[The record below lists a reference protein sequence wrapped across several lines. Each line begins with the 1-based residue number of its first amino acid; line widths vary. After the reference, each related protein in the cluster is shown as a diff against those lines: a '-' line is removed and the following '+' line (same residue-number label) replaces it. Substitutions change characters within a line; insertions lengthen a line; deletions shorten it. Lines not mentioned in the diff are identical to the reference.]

1 MRIVDVFAKEIFDS
15 RGIPTVECTIAL
27 DDGMKVVSSVP
38 SGISK
43 GMHEAVELRDGGD
56 RLMGLGVRNA
66 VDTIE
71 QDIAPL
77 IIGKIPDLVQ
87 ADTDMVDLDG
97 TDNKSELGAN
107 SILAVSMAVCRAQ
120 AYYESIP
127 VYELIAGLCNLDT
140 VALPRPMFNFLGGGL
155 HVNNGNTIQEFMV
168 VPTRQVSFHEALEV
182 GVTVFHSLKTILE
195 AKGMSTLCGPEGGF
209 APILTNGFQACDIL
223 MEAIE
228 KSGNSENVM
237 IALDV
242 AASHFYSIET
252 GLYLWEGKYVN
263 ADYLI
268 EWYKNLVATYPV
280 YSIEDGLSEV
290 DWVNWK
296 TMKKEIGQQVRLV
309 GDDLFVTNP
318 QRVWDG
324 IENDV
329 ATSVLIK
336 PNQIGT
342 ITETLQVVDLCN
354 ENEWDVIV
362 SHRSGETN
370 DSFIADL
377 AVGVNASHIKAGG
390 CSRGERMAKYNR
402 LMQIEDELL
411 ADQTEF

>member
-1 MRIVDVFAKEIFDS
+1 MIITDVLAKEIFDS
-15 RGIPTVECTIAL
+15 RGIPTIECTIIL
-27 DDGMKVVSSVP
+27 DDDVEIVSSVP
-38 SGISK
+38 SGISR
-43 GMHEAVELRDGGD
+43 GMHEAVELRDGGE

-66 VDTIE
+66 VDVIE

-87 ADTDMVDLDG
+87 ADADMIDLDG
-97 TDNKSELGAN
+97 TNDKSELGAN
-107 SILAVSMAVCRAQ
+107 SILAVSMGVCRAQ

-127 VYELIAGLCNLDT
+127 VYELIAGLCNFET
-140 VALPRPMFNFLGGGL
+140 IALPRPMFNFLGGGL
-155 HVNNGNTIQEFMV
+155 HVNNGNTIQEFMI
-168 VPTRQVSFHEALEV
+168 VPTRQITFHEALEV
-182 GVTVFHSLKTILE
+182 GVTVFHSLKTILD
-195 AKGMSTLCGPEGGF
+195 AKGMSTLYSCEGGF
-209 APILTNGFQACDIL
+209 APILKNSFQACDLL

-228 KSGNSENVM
+228 KSGHSENIMLAV
-237 IALDV
+237 DV

-252 GLYLWEGKYVN
+252 GRYLWEGNYVT

-268 EWYKNLVATYPV
+268 EWYKKLIDAYPI

-290 DWVNWK
+290 DWVHWK
-296 TMKKEIGQQVRLV
+296 IMKKEIGQRVRLI
-309 GDDLFVTNP
+309 GDDLFATNP

-342 ITETLQVVDLCN
+342 ITETLQVVDLCV

-402 LMQIEDELL
+402 LMHIEDELL
-411 ADQTEF
+411 AD